1 MGLTGPDE
9 HVSIAHCK
17 GFIDIDRVL
26 ACGVSSQRLGCLRLE
41 DMKGFYLIEI
51 SRPATMA
58 GSFVLSANSVA
69 SNTDIRGL
77 SKCHRSVYLL
87 RIHRPEVQGSCPAIF
102 FCLYQ

>member
-41 DMKGFYLIEI
+41 DMKGFY
-51 SRPATMA
+51 
-58 GSFVLSANSVA
+58 V
-69 SNTDIRGL
+69 
-77 SKCHRSVYLL
+77 
-87 RIHRPEVQGSCPAIF
+87 
-102 FCLYQ
+102 

>member
-58 GSFVLSANSVA
+58 GSFCAFSKLCCLKHGYKRVIQMPSISVSA
-69 SNTDIRGL
+69 
-77 SKCHRSVYLL
+77 
-87 RIHRPEVQGSCPAIF
+87 
-102 FCLYQ
+102 